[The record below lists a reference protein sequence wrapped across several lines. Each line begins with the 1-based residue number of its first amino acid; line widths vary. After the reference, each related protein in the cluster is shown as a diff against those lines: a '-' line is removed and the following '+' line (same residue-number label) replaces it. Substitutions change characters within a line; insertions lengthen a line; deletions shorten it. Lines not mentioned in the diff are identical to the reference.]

1 MNRRAFIQGLIG
13 LASMPAIGKYIN
25 IFRPSAVREGITQA
39 ADNTFQKG
47 IEFYEAVI
55 KRVIDEGTI
64 VSESDRIR
72 TYKHPDKPEIDVEIN
87 VGTGDTSVNFESDY
101 GFRAGAEITTD
112 IEAGP
117 ASKEL
122 MEGELVYRGHGPE
135 GDYSK
140 DWEEGII
147 EGGITNLEEWI
158 KMKRGYAAGGRV
170 GMWKGG
176 MPRGLMAALKTIR
189 GKFGKGAIHQA
200 DEVVIDGK
208 IYKYDDPNRPATELE
223 IETKYDEL
231 NDPEAGLPGYT
242 VKELDQALI
251 DAQEYEAAMFA
262 DYKAAGGSKR
272 AGGPKDP
279 IKDAIENASPGYT
292 GDLKYDAQILAD
304 DLAEQRFGKEFD
316 DLTQRQQLD
325 LYDEAYRAL
334 SENRATYIKNK
345 NLSKPTKTLES
356 MKAGQGINMS
366 DPVIAE
372 EFARF
377 MKETDPKGHR
387 KIEEIVE
394 LSNFD
399 PKGRKKNAKGG
410 RVDDTEVNLTVIK
423 IPDIS
428 GSGVETLFE
437 RR

>member
-13 LASMPAIGKYIN
+13 LASMPALAKYIN
-25 IFRPSAVREGITQA
+25 VFRPSAVREGITRA
-39 ADNTFQKG
+39 ADNTMQKG

-55 KRVIDEGTI
+55 KRVMDEGKI
-64 VSESDRIR
+64 IGESDRVR
-72 TYKHPDKPEIDVEIN
+72 TYKHPDKPDINVELN
-87 VGTGDTSVNFESDY
+87 VGTGDTAVYFETDMGS
-101 GFRAGAEITTD
+101 RAGAEISTD
-112 IEAGP
+112 IEIPRAG
-117 ASKEL
+117 KEL
-122 MEGELVYRGHGPE
+122 MEHEEVYRMG
-135 GDYSK
+135 GDNYYK
-140 DWEEGII
+140 DIDEEIT
-147 EGGITNLEEWI
+147 GGVGSLEEWI
-158 KMKRGYAAGGRV
+158 KRKRGYAAGGRV

-200 DEVVIDGK
+200 DEVVVDGD
-208 IYKYDDPNRPATELE
+208 IYKASDPNRPPTEVE
-223 IETKYDEL
+223 IETKYEEL
-231 NDPEAGLPGYT
+231 MDPDGGLPGYT

-251 DAQEYEAAMFA
+251 DAKEYEAAMFA

-316 DLTQRQQLD
+316 DLTQRQQVD

-345 NLSKPTKTLES
+345 NLSKPTKTLE
-356 MKAGQGINMS
+356 GIKNTGTINIS
-366 DPVIAE
+366 DPNVAE
-372 EFARF
+372 EFSRF

-410 RVDDTEVNLTVIK
+410 KVDDAEVNLTVIK

>member
-25 IFRPSAVREGITQA
+25 IFKPAAVREGITRA
-39 ADNTFQKG
+39 ADNTMQQG

-55 KRVIDEGTI
+55 KRVMDEGKI
-64 VSESDRIR
+64 IGESDRVR
-72 TYKHPDKPEIDVEIN
+72 TYKHPDRPDINVDLN
-87 VGTGDTSVNFESDY
+87 VGTGDTAVYFETDRGS
-101 GFRAGAEITTD
+101 RAAAEISTD
-112 IEAGP
+112 IEMPRAG
-117 ASKEL
+117 KEL
-122 MEGELVYRGHGPE
+122 MESEEVYRMG
-135 GDYSK
+135 GDNYYK
-140 DWEEGII
+140 DIDEEIT
-147 EGGITNLEEWI
+147 GGVGSLEEWI
-158 KMKRGYAAGGRV
+158 KRKRGYAAGGRV

-200 DEVVIDGK
+200 DEVVVDGD
-208 IYKYDDPNRPATELE
+208 IYKASDPNRPPTEVE
-223 IETKYDEL
+223 IETKYEEL
-231 NDPEAGLPGYT
+231 MDPDGGLPGYT

-251 DAQEYEAAMFA
+251 DAKEYEAAMFA

-316 DLTQRQQLD
+316 DLTQRQQVD

-345 NLSKPTKTLES
+345 NLSKPTKTLE
-356 MKAGQGINMS
+356 GIKNTGTINIS
-366 DPVIAE
+366 DPNVAE

-410 RVDDTEVNLTVIK
+410 HIKDGADVSLTVIE

-428 GSGVETLFE
+428 ESGVESLFK

>member
-25 IFRPSAVREGITQA
+25 IFKPAAVREGITRA
-39 ADNTFQKG
+39 ADNTMQQG

-55 KRVIDEGTI
+55 KRVMDEGKI
-64 VSESDRIR
+64 IGESDRVR
-72 TYKHPDKPEIDVEIN
+72 TYKHPDRPDINVDLN
-87 VGTGDTSVNFESDY
+87 VGTGDTAVYFETDRGS
-101 GFRAGAEITTD
+101 RAAAEISTD
-112 IEAGP
+112 IEMPRAG
-117 ASKEL
+117 KEL
-122 MEGELVYRGHGPE
+122 IESEEVYRM
-135 GDYSK
+135 GDDVDYYK
-140 DWEEGII
+140 DVNEEIT
-147 EGGITNLEEWI
+147 GGVGSLEEWI

-170 GMWKGG
+170 GMWRGG

-200 DEVVIDGK
+200 DEVVVDGD
-208 IYKYDDPNRPATELE
+208 IYKASDPNRPPTEVE
-223 IETKYDEL
+223 IETKYEEL
-231 NDPEAGLPGYT
+231 MDPDGGLPGYT

-251 DAQEYEAAMFA
+251 DAKEYEAAMFA

-316 DLTQRQQLD
+316 DLTQRQQVD

-345 NLSKPTKTLES
+345 NLSKPTKTLE
-356 MKAGQGINMS
+356 GIKNTGTINIS
-366 DPVIAE
+366 DPNVAE

-410 RVDDTEVNLTVIK
+410 HIKDGADVSLTVIE

-428 GSGVETLFE
+428 ESGVESLFK